1 MTNSAGVPSN
11 PNQMVETLKVHPSV
25 VFKLGEDLITDEIQA
40 LVELVKNSYDADSSW
55 VRLNIYTKDEGVGFD
70 GLGNRDPEQR
80 TVGYLT
86 IEDGGTGMTPSA
98 IVSGWLTVSNSW
110 KRAFKEEGKV
120 TDKGR
125 TPLGDKGLGRLG
137 SQRLGDYLE
146 IETRPAGTD
155 DAWAVSIPWRA
166 YESVDTLDAVQIS
179 VRPIPRSTAKPGT
192 KLTIIGLSPRFVE
205 LATNE
210 NLSIEM
216 SKMISP
222 FEGDKDFEL
231 RVRLNGE
238 RLDLRALSAQVRKAA
253 EVHYGLTYNQGI
265 LRVQLRLDYRILK
278 SNQPGQAGKYGQ
290 WIEPDKGAS
299 FFDWLMHT
307 KGQKASSFGIS
318 GRDDKGGI
326 VGSYQTEIFD
336 HADLKFVDKVF
347 VDPGPFVGEIEA
359 VDLDED
365 RTGAFRSR
373 TEYTRYVREI
383 GGVRIYR
390 DGFAVRT
397 DLDWLGLSKRWS
409 TGRSYYGIRP
419 NTVIGYVNLTARENE
434 QLRETTNREGFQKT
448 PALAN
453 FNRIMNIWLDYTDRV
468 QEFIRRAYLDFIRDM
483 ESTTELDSRAPVPP
497 EEAANRITRV
507 LKQTAD
513 LRTNI
518 VEMESS
524 VSTIL
529 RGGAANDPNVSPTFP
544 IITDQ
549 ETDEVLGR
557 IAALSLK
564 MDDFFRD
571 VNLAERDLE
580 TIRLSIEATKIQ
592 LADAW
597 QTVAVGLA
605 AESVVHEI
613 RNVLDSLK
621 GRTQS
626 LRKRIST
633 AGATDTATSIYLE
646 HVDSAMRALNRQ
658 LSHVEPG
665 LRYVRDKRENI
676 VIGSFVTEYKE
687 FYADAWNGQHDP
699 KFNIAVNE
707 DFSIR
712 ANRGRLTQVLDNMV
726 LNSRYWLTELSKRS
740 NRAGTIDIRIE
751 RPFVYFS
758 DNGPGI
764 SPSIETLLFDPFVTL
779 KPTGE
784 GRGLGLFVVKQLL
797 DADSAEIV
805 IGPERDSDGRFRSF
819 RIDFSEA
826 LTDDHGA

>member
-1 MTNSAGVPSN
+1 M
-11 PNQMVETLKVHPSV
+11 

-55 VRLNIYTKDEGVGFD
+55 VRINIDVGEERVGFD
-70 GLGNRDPEQR
+70 GNGNRDPAQR
-80 TVGYLT
+80 TVGFLT
-86 IEDGGTGMTPSA
+86 LEDGGTGMTPSA

-110 KRAFKEEGKV
+110 KRAFKEAGKV
-120 TDKGR
+120 TAKGR

-146 IETRPAGTD
+146 IETRPTGTS

-166 YESVDTLDAVQIS
+166 YESVDTLDQVQIS
-179 VRPIPRSTAKPGT
+179 VRQIPRGEVKPGT
-192 KLTIIGLSPRFVE
+192 KLTVSGLSPRFVE
-205 LATNE
+205 LATSE
-210 NLSIEM
+210 NLSIEL

-222 FEGDKDFEL
+222 FKGDKDFEL

-253 EVHYGLTYNQGI
+253 EVHYELDYSQGK
-265 LRVQLRLDYRILK
+265 LRVELRMDYRILK
-278 SNQPGQAGKYGQ
+278 SNQPEQSGKFAQ
-290 WIEPDKGAS
+290 WIEPDKGAA
-299 FFDWLMHT
+299 FVDWLFT
-307 KGQKASSFGIS
+307 NRSERAAAFGLAGHGARSMI
-318 GRDDKGGI
+318 I
-326 VGSYQTEIFD
+326 GSYEVDVLD
-336 HADLKFVDKVF
+336 HADLKYVDKVF
-347 VDPGPFVGEIEA
+347 VDPGPFVGEVEA

-365 RTGAFRSR
+365 RTQAFGTR
-373 TEYTRYVREI
+373 TEYTKYVKEI

-397 DLDWLGLSKRWS
+397 DPDWLGLSKRWS

-453 FNRIMNIWLDYTDRV
+453 FNRIMNIWLDYTDKV
-468 QEFIRRAYLDFIRDM
+468 QEFVRRAYLDFIREM
-483 ESTTELDSRAPVPP
+483 EAIAGPDSRTVVPP
-497 EEAANRITRV
+497 EEAANRITQV

-513 LRTNI
+513 LRANI
-518 VEMESS
+518 VDMETS
-524 VSTIL
+524 VSAIL
-529 RGGAANDPNVSPTFP
+529 RGDAGKKPNSGPTLP

-549 ETDEVLGR
+549 ETSEVLGR
-557 IAALSLK
+557 IAALSTQ
-564 MDDFFRD
+564 MESFFRD

-580 TIRLSIEATKIQ
+580 TIRESIETTKVQ

-626 LRKRIST
+626 LRKRIDAAGTTEPST
-633 AGATDTATSIYLE
+633 STYLE
-646 HVDSAMRALNRQ
+646 HVDAAIRALNRQ

-665 LRYVRDKRENI
+665 LRYVRDKRETI
-676 VIGSFVTEYKE
+676 RIGEFAKQYQEFFTESR
-687 FYADAWNGQHDP
+687 NGEHYP
-699 KFNIAVNE
+699 RLNLMVE
-707 DFSIR
+707 VDFSIR
-712 ANRGRLTQVLDNMV
+712 GNRGRLTQVLDNLV
-726 LNSRYWLTELSKRS
+726 LNSKYWLKELSKRA
-740 NRAGTIDIRIE
+740 NRDGTIDIRVE
-751 RPFVYFS
+751 SPFVYFS

-764 SPSIETLLFDPFVTL
+764 SPSIENSLFEAFATL
-779 KPTGE
+779 KPTGQ
-784 GRGLGLFVVKQLL
+784 GRGLGLFVVRQLL
-797 DADSAEIV
+797 DADSAEISL
-805 IGPERDSDGRFRSF
+805 GPERDSDGRYRSF
-819 RIDFSEA
+819 RIDFSDA
-826 LTDDHGA
+826 LTDNLHA